1 MGHSSQITRRAC
13 VRAMLFL
20 DLSTFSLGTNEYSV
34 RAQAR
39 LYQVQFDCQYISSR
53 QFTARTE
60 LSGKGLCSGAHPWK
74 IKRKTERI
82 SWKEITIFGII
93 TGKNFRAHDVFTHG
107 LIYSNFVGTLPLTHL
122 RCKTKQTV
130 HWPLWVKAMFT
141 RHAGMGW
148 NLNLA
153 T

>member
-1 MGHSSQITRRAC
+1 MFTLVQKDKIKYQGEDLTAPNVRVFLLIVVIKYKLEVGHSSQITRRAC

-39 LYQVQFDCQYISSR
+39 LYQVQFDCQYISNR

-82 SWKEITIFGII
+82 S
-93 TGKNFRAHDVFTHG
+93 
-107 LIYSNFVGTLPLTHL
+107 
-122 RCKTKQTV
+122 
-130 HWPLWVKAMFT
+130 
-141 RHAGMGW
+141 
-148 NLNLA
+148 
-153 T
+153 